1 MRLTRLF
8 NDFFHS
14 EKSGGIVLIAC
25 TVISL
30 SLSNSAFADSYLTFW
45 NYQIGSHSITHWIN
59 DGLMAIFFLLI
70 GLELEREIYI
80 GELSNLKSSL
90 LPIFAAIGG
99 MVFPAGF
106 HLALNFGTPTQAG
119 AGIPMAT
126 DIAFALGVLSL
137 LGNRVPPALKIF
149 LTALAVIDDLGA
161 ILIIAIFYTGTI
173 EWVNLS
179 IALGIF
185 VALLILNR
193 LKVHNLIPYLLA
205 GIAMWY
211 FMLHS
216 GIHATITGVLL
227 AFAIPFGDGSQ
238 KSPSFILQHIL
249 HKPVAFLVLPLFA
262 LANTSLIIGAN
273 WYQVLL
279 GSNSLGIVF
288 GLLLGKPLGIV
299 SFSYLSIK
307 MKLSSIPDGLSFKR
321 IIGAGF
327 LGGIGFTMSIF
338 ITLLA
343 FNENAII
350 EESKI
355 AIMLSSLV
363 AGLVGFIILKIS
375 LKEDVMQNLK
385 EELPANG

>member
-1 MRLTRLF
+1 MKLTRLF

-14 EKSGGIVLIAC
+14 EKSGGIILIAC
-25 TVISL
+25 TAISL
-30 SLSNSAFADSYLTFW
+30 ALTNSGIQDTYLNFW
-45 NYQIGSHSITHWIN
+45 NYEFQDHSITHWIN
-59 DGLMAIFFLLI
+59 DGFMTIFFLLI

-80 GELSNLKSSL
+80 GELSNLRNSL

-99 MVFPAGF
+99 MIFPAGI
-106 HLALNFGTPTQAG
+106 HLAMNYGTEYQPG

-161 ILIIAIFYTGTI
+161 IIVIAIFYNGSI
-173 EWVNLS
+173 DWFNLS

-185 VALLILNR
+185 GFLLVLNR
-193 LKVHNLIPYLLA
+193 FKVHNLIPYIMA

-227 AFAIPFGDGSQ
+227 AFAIPFGDGSE
-238 KSPSFILQHIL
+238 KSPSYILQHML
-249 HKPVAFLVLPLFA
+249 HKPVAFIILPLFA
-262 LANTSLIIGAN
+262 LANTSLIITAH

-279 GSNSLGIVF
+279 TANSLGICL
-288 GLLLGKPLGIV
+288 GLLIGKPLGIL
-299 SFSYLSIK
+299 SLSYLSIRLK
-307 MKLSSIPDGLSFKR
+307 ITSLPEELTFKQM
-321 IIGAGF
+321 IGAGF

-343 FNENAII
+343 FDSQIPI
-350 EESKI
+350 EQ
-355 AIMLSSLV
+355 A
-363 AGLVGFIILKIS
+363 KIS
-375 LKEDVMQNLK
+375 VMLASVISGLIGYCVLKFSLRK
-385 EELPANG
+385 TSAA